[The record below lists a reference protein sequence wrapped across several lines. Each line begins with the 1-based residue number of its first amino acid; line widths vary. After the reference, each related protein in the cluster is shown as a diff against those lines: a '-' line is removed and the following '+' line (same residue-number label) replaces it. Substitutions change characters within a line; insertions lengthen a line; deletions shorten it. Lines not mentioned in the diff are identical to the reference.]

1 MKVNVLNQDE
11 NLTFTIPE
19 TVMEYAL
26 IHSFRQI
33 SDSNWKKTHK
43 LNNIFLCDT
52 KKQSNIFEISGCI
65 PHL

>member
-1 MKVNVLNQDE
+1 MEVNVLNQDE

-33 SDSNWKKTHK
+33 SDSN
-43 LNNIFLCDT
+43 
-52 KKQSNIFEISGCI
+52 
-65 PHL
+65 